1 MKDNKHIAY
10 HRSMM
15 LGGAKVCRY
24 LGGPKQCRCC
34 EATVGLLHT
43 ASTSSAGSWDVNEDN
58 EDVNEGGE
66 GGFLEGRAHSSPL
79 EHRLALTRL
88 LHVLANPAA
97 GRWTQIDAG
106 SCNNVK
112 YEPR

>member
-1 MKDNKHIAY
+1 MPLL
-10 HRSMM
+10 RSDS
-15 LGGAKVCRY
+15 R
-24 LGGPKQCRCC
+24 
-34 EATVGLLHT
+34 T
-43 ASTSSAGSWDVNEDN
+43 ASYCFYQLGWFLDVNEDN